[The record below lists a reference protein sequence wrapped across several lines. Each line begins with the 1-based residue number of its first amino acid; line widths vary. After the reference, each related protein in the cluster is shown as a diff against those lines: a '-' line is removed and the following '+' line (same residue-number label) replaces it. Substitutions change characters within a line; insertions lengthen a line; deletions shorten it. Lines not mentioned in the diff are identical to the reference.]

1 LKPYKQPTATAEAEF
16 IEKKSRFIG
25 YISPVESEQAALE
38 FLNSIRVKH
47 REASHNV
54 YAYRLK
60 DGNICRHSD
69 DGEPSG
75 TAGKPL
81 LEVFLKQDIYNFCC
95 VATRYYGG
103 INLGAGGLIRAY
115 ARCGVVALEA
125 AGVGIMREVTL
136 CAVTLPYSLYEP
148 TRRYLDNFGAKII
161 STDFGSEVELKFSLI
176 TEELPALQTG
186 FVELTSGSVNIRIEG
201 TRIEASLS
209 EK

>member
-1 LKPYKQPTATAEAEF
+1 MKPYKQPTTAAEAEF

-25 YISPVESEQAALE
+25 YISPVESESAALE
-38 FLNSIRVKH
+38 FLGSIRAKH

-136 CAVTLPYSLYEP
+136 CAVTLPYPLYEP
-148 TRRYLDNFGAKII
+148 TRRYLDNFGAKITF
-161 STDFGSEVELKFSLI
+161 TDFGSEVDLKFSLI
-176 TEELPALQTG
+176 TEELSALQTG
-186 FVELTSGSVNIRIEG
+186 FVELTAGSVNIRAVG
-201 TRIEASLS
+201 TQIEAA
-209 EK
+209 